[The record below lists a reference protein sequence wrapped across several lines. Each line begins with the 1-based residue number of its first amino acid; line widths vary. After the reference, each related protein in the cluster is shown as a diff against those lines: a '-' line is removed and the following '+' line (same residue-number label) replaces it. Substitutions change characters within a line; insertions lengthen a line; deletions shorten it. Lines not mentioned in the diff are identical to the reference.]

1 MIVIEVVRELCRTCF
16 QIRQNLKN
24 YHPEYVKMN
33 DKEPK
38 VLVVMKK
45 VKTKTLRNMTQHV
58 GLIYQVRPSVVNDS
72 SRGLLHLIFAL
83 PCYLRT

>member
-1 MIVIEVVRELCRTCF
+1 MIMIEVVRELCRTCF

-45 VKTKTLRNMTQHV
+45 SENKNTEEYDTTC
-58 GLIYQVRPSVVNDS
+58 GLNLS
-72 SRGLLHLIFAL
+72 SWAI
-83 PCYLRT
+83 CCK